1 MLAASKDVK
10 FISLN
15 IIQLNLKITKL
26 KKKRR
31 HNQKIFLLLF
41 CLLLIYS
48 FVLIQLYHLLTV
60 VSFSMLMLSL
70 S

>member
-26 KKKRR
+26 KKK
-31 HNQKIFLLLF
+31 KKA
-41 CLLLIYS
+41 
-48 FVLIQLYHLLTV
+48 
-60 VSFSMLMLSL
+60 
-70 S
+70 